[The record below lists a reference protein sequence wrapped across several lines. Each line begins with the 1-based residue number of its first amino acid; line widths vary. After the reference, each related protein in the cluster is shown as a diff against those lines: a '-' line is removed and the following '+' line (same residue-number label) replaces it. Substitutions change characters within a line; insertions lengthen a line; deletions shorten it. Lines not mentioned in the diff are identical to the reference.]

1 MTQRHVVQ
9 QERQRKVAQP
19 KPGEPIFFFVVSRC
33 RPGWPQ
39 EDFSIVFSMTP
50 NLPPNGGNGLQH
62 RSASSC
68 SLQGDKERGDQGT
81 APGQSTA
88 GAAPKKNGDQAKRV
102 RAHGV
107 MKHPSHSGA
116 CCRSAQQARGTAA
129 ELRTAGPSL
138 QGVTVTI
145 WTWTWAHVAAFTSGR
160 IFIHNLL
167 ELGAST
173 QVLHTNSGESLKV
186 GGVTSHS
193 LRRINGVTSLAE
205 IRALKLWTMRHRL
218 LAQHLP
224 GGWNCSF
231 IQCYGR
237 QVASAA
243 PAGPFQEPKRACTKS
258 GCPFVL
264 QCKRHQDTG
273 QRNSASSTA
282 SPGWTI
288 NQTARLRTCTQTHTL
303 VSSHRDYLRCLL
315 STINH
320 GCVPTCILGRALPQR
335 LPVLLP
341 VDYRHWTCICTHTRA
356 NWRSVCWH
364 CFLWTTLQSFVPAHI
379 PEQAGLPLPTL
390 SPADTGPGC
399 IPARISGRVG
409 AALTGVVSCRQ
420 VSLDKYLH
428 TCSGKLAQRLPA
440 LDPVNNRPQLCRVS
454 WSSAYRHCILLTTG
468 PGCVPERIQG
478 RACSPPK
485 LTTAAS
491 CPQPPLDAYLHD
503 YLGELAQRLLT

>member
-1 MTQRHVVQ
+1 MSCRSTRTTAEGSPAKARGAYSFSLFHDADRMASRRLLHRVQ
-9 QERQRKVAQP
+9 HDAKFAVE
-19 KPGEPIFFFVVSRC
+19 
-33 RPGWPQ
+33 
-39 EDFSIVFSMTP
+39 
-50 NLPPNGGNGLQH
+50 GGNGLQH

-68 SLQGDKERGDQGT
+68 SLQGDKERGDRGT
-81 APGQSTA
+81 APGQSAA

-145 WTWTWAHVAAFTSGR
+145 WTWTWAHMAAFTSGR

-173 QVLHTNSGESLKV
+173 QVLHTYSGESLKV

-218 LAQHLP
+218 LAQRLP

-231 IQCYGR
+231 IQCYGK
-237 QVASAA
+237 QVAGAA
-243 PAGPFQEPKRACTKS
+243 PAGTFQEPKRACTKS
-258 GCPFVL
+258 GCPL
-264 QCKRHQDTG
+264 C
-273 QRNSASSTA
+273 ASMQTP
-282 SPGWTI
+282 PGYRAAELCVVDSF
-288 NQTARLRTCTQTHTL
+288 ARLDNQPNSPVAYLCTCTQTHTL

-335 LPVLLP
+335 LPMLLP

-379 PEQAGLPLPTL
+379 PEQAGSPLPTL
-390 SPADTGPGC
+390 PPADTGPGC

-440 LDPVNNRPQLCRVS
+440 LDLVNNRPQPCRVS

-478 RACSPPK
+478 RACSPP
-485 LTTAAS
+485 TTAAS
-491 CPQPPLDAYLHD
+491 CPQPPLDLYLHD
-503 YLGELAQRLLT
+503 YLGELAQRLPT